1 VNEISFEVS
10 GFPPAK
16 NEALSMLGPRH
27 SHAPRVR
34 LLLEAA
40 QRACGGHAF
49 VPIQEG
55 WVALDVV
62 VCTTEDQD
70 PWDATNYLGGIG
82 DVLENKS
89 HRGALDHLGD
99 LASVWLYRNDRQ
111 IKEVAYRQGTSDRV
125 SYTVTV
131 RTIDRSL
138 ARRKVA

>member
-1 VNEISFEVS
+1 MNAISFDVP
-10 GFPPAK
+10 GYPPAK

-40 QRACGGHAF
+40 QRACRGSAF
-49 VPIQEG
+49 VPIEEG
-55 WVALDVV
+55 WVGLDVV
-62 VCTTEDQD
+62 VCAPESRD

-99 LASVWLYRNDRQ
+99 LASVWLYRKDRQ
-111 IKEVAYRQGTSDRV
+111 IKEVTYRQVASERA

-131 RTIDRSL
+131 RTLDH
-138 ARRKVA
+138 RKAT